1 MSRGSSSRG
10 SSGVFWEDSWLLQV
24 PMTQI
29 TLEQLRSNLALNLKS
44 IRMAKGLAQER
55 LALDAGVDRTV
66 VSKIERAVT
75 NPSLEI
81 LLRLAN
87 QLDVEVGQ
95 LLLPPAG

>member
-1 MSRGSSSRG
+1 
-10 SSGVFWEDSWLLQV
+10 
-24 PMTQI
+24 MTQI
-29 TLEQLRSNLALNLKS
+29 TIDQLRSNLALNLKS
-44 IRMAKGLAQER
+44 IRMEKGLAQER
-55 LALDAGVDRTV
+55 LALEAGVDRTV

-95 LLLPPAG
+95 LLLPPLK